1 MDITTIS
8 LALQLLVFALLI
20 FGYYRFRAGDLIG
33 HGLVLVSATVVH
45 IGAIIL
51 RMIPAFSTDPQFLSI
66 MLDPLNLMHWSHV
79 ALGLL
84 APALGLYISLRW
96 VLHGSNPRFCRG
108 KLLMR
113 ITFVV
118 WFVSLLF
125 GIVMYFSP

>member
-1 MDITTIS
+1 MDIATIS
-8 LALQLLVFALLI
+8 LILQLLVFGLLI
-20 FGYYRFRAGDLIG
+20 FGYIRFRTGDLIG
-33 HGLVLVSATVVH
+33 HGLVLVSATVIH

-66 MLDPLNLMHWSHV
+66 KLDPLNLIHWSHV

-84 APALGLYISLRW
+84 APSFGVYISLRW

-108 KLLMR
+108 NLLMR

-118 WFVSLLF
+118 WFISLLF
-125 GIVMYFSP
+125 GVVMYFSP